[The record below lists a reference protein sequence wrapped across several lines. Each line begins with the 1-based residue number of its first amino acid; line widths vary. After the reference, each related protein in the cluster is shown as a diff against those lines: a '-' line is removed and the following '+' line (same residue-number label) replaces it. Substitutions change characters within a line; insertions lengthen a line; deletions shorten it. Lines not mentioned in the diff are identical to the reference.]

1 MSTIRHV
8 PLLLQIACLVCL
20 VSLSRRAVAQDSVS
34 YPTSVTALMRQMTG
48 TWQVRSRMW
57 PGPNAKAVDL
67 PPAVARRELIR
78 DTYLQEVMEPGG
90 KSGEPAF
97 TRVAYLSYNLINQ
110 QYEYFSLDSRLPQMM
125 SYALPGANKTRE
137 GKVELIGT
145 IFVVPEWGAEKNVPF
160 MYRLTIGPIESN
172 TQVIQLFLTRQSGQ
186 SSEFVAF
193 EYVYSR

>member
-20 VSLSRRAVAQDSVS
+20 VSLSRHAVAQDSVS

-90 KSGEPAF
+90 KSGEPPF

-145 IFVVPEWGAEKNVPF
+145 TFVVPEWGAEKNVPF

>member
-1 MSTIRHV
+1 
-8 PLLLQIACLVCL
+8 
-20 VSLSRRAVAQDSVS
+20 
-34 YPTSVTALMRQMTG
+34 MRQMTG

-90 KSGEPAF
+90 KSGEPPF
-97 TRVAYLSYNLINQ
+97 TRVAYISYNLINQ

-172 TQVIQLFLTRQSGQ
+172 TQVIQLFLIRQSGQ

>member
-90 KSGEPAF
+90 KSGEPPF

-145 IFVVPEWGAEKNVPF
+145 SFVVPEWGAEKNVPF

-172 TQVIQLFLTRQSGQ
+172 KQVIQLFLTRQSGQ